1 MQTFIFSTLSTV
13 SRVVKIRPPLSSW
26 GLPFGNTSSITRYWH
41 SSAFTKGATY
51 VFLEVTTG
59 SNSST
64 PSFFRS
70 SSTDGSGL
78 GVILSIMDHGKDTF
92 AGFSIYSTKEAA
104 VRPVSDH
111 FAANVWTASNNL
123 LPLWEQLSML
133 TMAIG
138 FSPDWNLV

>member
-1 MQTFIFSTLSTV
+1 MYF
-13 SRVVKIRPPLSSW
+13 
-26 GLPFGNTSSITRYWH
+26 
-41 SSAFTKGATY
+41 
-51 VFLEVTTG
+51 EVTTG

-111 FAANVWTASNNL
+111 FAANVWTASNNFFAVVGTVIHAYHGNRFSHRTGILCREDL
-123 LPLWEQLSML
+123 LPYRCSSAASR
-133 TMAIG
+133 AILHIICNRG
-138 FSPDWNLV
+138 GEVRLCHLQGYSLFSDGEAGYL